1 MDDMDKPLVSI
12 ITVVL
17 NGERHIESAIQSV
30 INQTYKNI
38 EYIILDGQSED
49 NTIDIIKKYE
59 NYISFFESKKDN
71 GLYEAINRGIELSK
85 GSFIKILNSD
95 DMLDPIA
102 IEENLKVF
110 EEEGGSNSFVVN
122 SYLKRID
129 LNGNFLSIW
138 KNKGK
143 IINGY
148 DQFLHPTWLVPKA
161 IYNKFGYYDESYKV
175 SSDYEYYLR
184 LKFNDVL
191 FKTIKHPLV
200 MFRVAGLSYGLKG
213 MKEDLEINLKYTNIF
228 SSYWHYYKNTI
239 LKVLKSI
246 KDKLLGND

>member
-1 MDDMDKPLVSI
+1 
-12 ITVVL
+12 
-17 NGERHIESAIQSV
+17 
-30 INQTYKNI
+30 
-38 EYIILDGQSED
+38 
-49 NTIDIIKKYE
+49 
-59 NYISFFESKKDN
+59 
-71 GLYEAINRGIELSK
+71 
-85 GSFIKILNSD
+85 
-95 DMLDPIA
+95 MLDPIA

-110 EEEGGSNSFVVN
+110 EEEDGSNSFVVN

-161 IYNKFGYYDESYKV
+161 IYDKFGYYDESYKV

-200 MFRVAGLSYGLKG
+200 MFRVAGLSYGLRG
-213 MKEDLEINLKYTNIF
+213 MKEDLDINLKYTNVF